1 MNLSKKIIDG
11 IDIAVK
17 SAIYESSDISAEPE
31 EVEYN
36 GFYMLAYYDLDDEAY
51 ACTIKDSAKTTVD
64 TIRGYDT
71 YVKALYAGQDY
82 IDVII
87 QEMLTYDESRKN
99 YDILDHLDDEY

>member
-1 MNLSKKIIDG
+1 MNLTKKIIDG

-17 SAIYESSDISAEPE
+17 SAIYENSDISAEPE

-51 ACTIKDSAKTTVD
+51 SCIIKDSGKTTVD

-82 IDVII
+82 IDVLI
-87 QEMLTYDESRKN
+87 QEILTYDESRKN
-99 YDILDHLDDEY
+99 YNILDHLDDEY